1 MVTIDV
7 IYRGELRCTATHGP
21 SRSELVTDAPLD
33 NQGKGEA
40 FSPTDLVATAIG
52 TCLLTTMAIA
62 ARKRGWE
69 LAGSTAR
76 VEKHMVADPKRR
88 IAKLAVVLQIPHEFG
103 AAERKVLEEA
113 ALTCPVHE
121 SLDARVEVPI
131 EFRWGRS

>member
-7 IYRGELRCTATHGP
+7 LYQGGLRCVSTHGP
-21 SRSELVTDAPLD
+21 SRAELLTDAPLD
-33 NQGKGEA
+33 NHGKGEA

-62 ARKRGWE
+62 ARNRGWE

-76 VEKHMVADPKRR
+76 VEKHMVADPRRR
-88 IAKLAVVLQIPHEFG
+88 IAKLAVVLRIPHEFG
-103 AAERKVLEEA
+103 EEQRVILERA

-121 SLDARVEVPI
+121 SLDARVEIPI
-131 EFRWGRS
+131 QFQWGRS